1 MLGCKVDFCENN
13 KCKYGQC
20 KLRKKKGGYRCKC
33 KRGYLG
39 KYCDK
44 GQYLVIIY
52 VYVMKMKFNF
62 MIGFRNIKI
71 QLFFIYIDFLE
82 VICKEWFKRYRDY
95 L

>member
-52 VYVMKMKFNF
+52 VYMMKMKFNLF
-62 MIGFRNIKI
+62 KLDGVKDKFNGFKFDNFKKI
-71 QLFFIYIDFLE
+71 FFLRVFL
-82 VICKEWFKRYRDY
+82 IF

>member
-52 VYVMKMKFNF
+52 VYVMKMKFNLF
-62 MIGFRNIKI
+62 KLGGVKDKFNGFKFDNFKKI
-71 QLFFIYIDFLE
+71 FFLRVFYF
-82 VICKEWFKRYRDY
+82 
-95 L
+95 